1 MMSLIKNKRHLSQS
15 IDFSGVQNVNIHPT
29 DIDAVLEFDNE
40 VLILIE
46 LKYNDS
52 VIPTGQRLVLE
63 RICDSWHTKKSV
75 VLKAVHYTES
85 EKNIPLELCRVTK
98 FYHNGSWKVPK
109 SNKYIPQVINDIG
122 EQFNSN
128 KCKF

>member
-1 MMSLIKNKRHLSQS
+1 MMSLIKNKRHLNQS

-46 LKYNDS
+46 LKYKDS

-63 RICDSWHTKKSV
+63 RICDSWHTKKV
-75 VLKAVHYTES
+75 
-85 EKNIPLELCRVTK
+85 
-98 FYHNGSWKVPK
+98 
-109 SNKYIPQVINDIG
+109 
-122 EQFNSN
+122 
-128 KCKF
+128 